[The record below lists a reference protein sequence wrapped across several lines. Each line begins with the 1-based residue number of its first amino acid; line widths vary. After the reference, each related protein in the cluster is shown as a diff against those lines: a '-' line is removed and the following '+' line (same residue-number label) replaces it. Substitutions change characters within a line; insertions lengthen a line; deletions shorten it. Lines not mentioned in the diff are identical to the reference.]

1 MRHDLPS
8 PRSRFPWLFMGVSGA
23 LFAATLG
30 LSSSAPAAGGGG
42 ELGVWYNDSGRGAV
56 EIRPCGPSG
65 RDANKLC
72 GFIVWLKNPNFKDGR
87 PLFDGYNSDPS
98 KRKRPICGL
107 PVLGN
112 LQRSSE
118 GGYDFG
124 WVYDPEQG
132 QSFDAAIQLRSADRL
147 IMTGYKGM
155 KFFSKSFVWKRAP
168 ADLPRCD
175 GTTAARETKATV
187 GAAQPQANAQA
198 QTPQA
203 QAPAKPKEAPAK
215 TKVATAPAQPAAPA
229 KAEVAK
235 ERTADAGV
243 EEASP
248 VETVARAS
256 DSDILIPPRPVPAVR
271 PQHPPLE

>member
-1 MRHDLPS
+1 
-8 PRSRFPWLFMGVSGA
+8 MGVSGV
-23 LFAATLG
+23 LFSVTMG

-56 EIRPCGPSG
+56 EIRPCGTSG
-65 RDANKLC
+65 KEANKLC
-72 GFIVWLKNPNFKDGR
+72 GYIVWLKNPNFKDGR

-147 IMTGYKGM
+147 IMTGYKGV

-175 GTTAARETKATV
+175 GNTAAVHDTKATV
-187 GAAQPQANAQA
+187 GAAQPQANAQ
-198 QTPQA
+198 PQA
-203 QAPAKPKEAPAK
+203 QAQPSQAQPQAQPQAKA
-215 TKVATAPAQPAAPA
+215 KVATAPVQPAAPA
-229 KAEVAK
+229 KTETAKAPVAG
-235 ERTADAGV
+235 TAPETAP
-243 EEASP
+243 P

-256 DSDILIPPRPVPAVR
+256 DTDILIPPRPVPAVR
-271 PQHPPLE
+271 PQRPSTE

>member
-1 MRHDLPS
+1 M
-8 PRSRFPWLFMGVSGA
+8 A
-23 LFAATLG
+23 

-42 ELGVWYNDSGRGAV
+42 ELGVWFNDSGRGAV
-56 EIRPCGPSG
+56 EIRPCGTGG
-65 RDANKLC
+65 REANKLC

-98 KRKRPICGL
+98 KRHRPICGL

-147 IMTGYKGM
+147 IMTGYKGV

-175 GTTAARETKATV
+175 GTTAATHDAKTTV
-187 GAAQPQANAQA
+187 GSTQPPASAQVP
-198 QTPQA
+198 PQA
-203 QAPAKPKEAPAK
+203 QAPQGSPAQAPQAKAKEAPAASK
-215 TKVATAPAQPAAPA
+215 AKVATAPAQPAAPE
-229 KAEVAK
+229 KVEVAK
-235 ERTADAGV
+235 APAADPGIENA
-243 EEASP
+243 P

-256 DSDILIPPRPVPAVR
+256 DTDILIPPRPVPAVR
-271 PQHPPLE
+271 PQRQPIE

>member
-1 MRHDLPS
+1 
-8 PRSRFPWLFMGVSGA
+8 MGVSGV
-23 LFAATLG
+23 LFSVTVG

-56 EIRPCGPSG
+56 EIRPCGSSG
-65 RDANKLC
+65 REASKLC

-175 GTTAARETKATV
+175 GNTAAVHATKTTV
-187 GAAQPQANAQA
+187 GAAQPQANAQPQTPA
-198 QTPQA
+198 QPQA
-203 QAPAKPKEAPAK
+203 QTQPQAKA
-215 TKVATAPAQPAAPA
+215 KVATAPVQPATPA
-229 KAEVAK
+229 KAESAK
-235 ERTADAGV
+235 APGADAAP
-243 EEASP
+243 ETTAP

-256 DSDILIPPRPVPAVR
+256 DADILIPPRPVPAVR
-271 PQHPPLE
+271 PQHRPIE